1 MTKVIIVVCALMVMV
16 FSNMVL
22 YRRNPVMREIMGIVG
37 WWPFNLVEALLVCYI
52 AMMLTIMFG

>member
-1 MTKVIIVVCALMVMV
+1 MTKVIVIVCALMVMV

-22 YRRNPVMREIMGIVG
+22 YRRNPVMRGIMGIVG
-37 WWPFNLVEALLVCYI
+37 WWTFNLLEALLICYI